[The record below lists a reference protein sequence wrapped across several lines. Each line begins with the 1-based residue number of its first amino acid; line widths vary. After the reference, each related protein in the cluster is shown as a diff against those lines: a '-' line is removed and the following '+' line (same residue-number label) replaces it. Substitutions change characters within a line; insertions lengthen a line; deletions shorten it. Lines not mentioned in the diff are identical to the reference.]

1 MNAPPRYEQ
10 HVHPHLLLTAAEMR
24 AFDSERIAAGTPS
37 LLLMENAGRA
47 AADAIVADLAAR
59 HGASFCKKIVVLA
72 GAGNNGGDGY
82 VVARRLRTLGWDA
95 TVFALAPPATP
106 EAATMKQALV
116 AIAPEALVVRDPP
129 DLDDAVVVDALFGV
143 GLTRPLVDHAAA
155 LVTAVNAARQRSTT
169 RVYSLDIPS
178 GIDADTGE
186 VRGVAVEADV
196 TVAFAFAK
204 RGAYTPRGAAHSGRR
219 LVVDIGVPCSLLAPA
234 VAASAPRLDDAS
246 TIAALLPRRS
256 PEAHKY
262 TAGHVLVVGGAVGK
276 SGALLLAGDGA
287 FGAGA
292 GLVTLA
298 CPEEARLAL
307 EYRVK
312 EAMTAPWNAPESVLF
327 AKKKVCVIGPGFG
340 LSSAAEQRFEALLAG
355 WPAHAPLVLDADALT
370 LVAGSTR
377 LAARAPGSTILTPHS
392 AEAARLLGT
401 SAASV
406 DADRFGA
413 VAALVEKTGAVVVLK
428 GAHTLVGAPCTGPS
442 QAPGTAP
449 GTATGI
455 SVHVATTGN
464 PALATG
470 GSGDVLAGAIG
481 ALAGALAPRDAARV
495 AVHLHG
501 AAADRWVAANG
512 AVGLRAS
519 ALADGLAAAR
529 GALEA
534 IAAGGR

>member
-1 MNAPPRYEQ
+1 MNRVPLRHEL
-10 HVHPHLLLTAAEMR
+10 LLLTASEVR
-24 AFDSERIAAGTPS
+24 AFDEARIAAGTPS

-47 AADAIVADLAAR
+47 AADALLADLATR
-59 HGASFCKKIVVLA
+59 YGGNIRKKIIVLA

-95 TVFALAPPATP
+95 TVFALAPPATA

-129 DLDDAVVVDALFGV
+129 DFEDAVVVDALFGV

-155 LVTAVNAARQRSTT
+155 LVSAANSARQRGAA

-186 VRGVAVEADV
+186 VRGVAIVADV
-196 TVAFAFAK
+196 TIAFAFAK
-204 RGAYTPRGAAHSGRR
+204 RGAYTPRGAAHAGRR
-219 LVVDIGVPCSLLAPA
+219 LLVDIGVPCSLLDPA
-234 VAASAPRLDDAS
+234 VAATAPRLDDAQ
-246 TIAALLPRRS
+246 TVAALLPTRS

-262 TAGHVLVVGGAVGK
+262 AAGHVLIVGGAVGK

-298 CPEEARLAL
+298 CPPEAHAAL
-307 EYRVK
+307 EVRVK
-312 EAMTAPWNAPESVLF
+312 EAMTAPLELEDGTLF

-340 LSSAAEQRFEALLAG
+340 LCSDAERRFEALLAG
-355 WPAHAPLVLDADALT
+355 WPLAAPLILDADALT
-370 LVAGSTR
+370 LLGTSSR
-377 LAARAPGSTILTPHS
+377 LSRRGQGTTILTPHS
-392 AEAARLLGT
+392 AEAARLLGC
-401 SAASV
+401 SVAAI
-406 DADRFGA
+406 DADRYGA
-413 VAALVEKTGAVVVLK
+413 VEKLVAKTGAVVVLK
-428 GAHTLVGAPCTGPS
+428 GAHTLIGAPTG
-442 QAPGTAP
+442 GT
-449 GTATGI
+449 GS

-464 PALATG
+464 AALAVG

-481 ALAGALAPRDAARV
+481 ALACVLPPRDAARL
-495 AVHLHG
+495 AVYLHG
-501 AAADRWVAANG
+501 AAADAWVAG
-512 AVGLRAS
+512 HGSVGLRAS
-519 ALADGLAAAR
+519 ALAAALPQAR